1 MYRLNDE
8 QQQIA
13 ATAATV
19 AERELAPRAAGV
31 DRDAAFPKESITALG
46 AEGLLG
52 LNVPKEYG
60 GLGQG
65 PRTAVAVI
73 DAIAQRCPS
82 TAMVY
87 LMHLCGIA
95 CYTAAPE
102 KTRALL
108 EAAAAG
114 RHLST
119 LAFSE
124 KGSRSHFWAPVSRAS
139 GNGNGAVSISAQKSF
154 VTSAGHADG
163 YVVSTL
169 STGATQPLASS
180 IYLVLKEDAGVDV
193 SGPWRGWVC
202 AATPARR

>member
-8 QQQIA
+8 QQRIA

-19 AERELAPRAAGV
+19 ADRDLAPRAASV
-31 DRDAAFPKESITALG
+31 DREAAFPAESTAALG
-46 AEGLLG
+46 AHGLLG
-52 LNVPKEYG
+52 LNVPKAHG

-65 PRTAVAVI
+65 PRMAAAVI
-73 DAIAQRCPS
+73 DAVAQRCPS

-95 CYTAAPE
+95 CYAAAAD
-102 KTRALL
+102 KTSPLL
-108 EAAAAG
+108 QAAAAG

-124 KGSRSHFWAPVSRAS
+124 KGSRSHFWAPISRAA
-139 GNGNGAVSISAQKSF
+139 GAGNGAVRISAQKSF

-169 STGATQPLASS
+169 STGATQPIQSS
-180 IYLVLKEDAGVDV
+180 IYLVLKDDAGLVV
-193 SGPWRGWVC
+193 S
-202 AATPARR
+202 